1 MRVLGTKVITEACKE
16 YPNAVAALRA
26 WVKTMKSCNANH
38 PVELQKAFSYMDP
51 VPPQTVFN
59 ICGND
64 YRLIAKNNYKHK
76 VVRIQHVLTHADYDK
91 NNWKESVP

>member
-1 MRVLGTKVITEACKE
+1 MRVLGTKVITEACAK
-16 YPNAVAALRA
+16 YPKAAVALRA
-26 WVKTMKSCNANH
+26 WVKAMKSCNASH
-38 PVELQKAFSYMDP
+38 PVELREIFSYVDP

-64 YRLIAKNNYKHK
+64 YRLIAKINYEHK

-91 NNWKESVP
+91 NYWKESVP